1 MCGDLL
7 HRGLLEASFQK
18 YIERDIQELL
28 MALLLLRA
36 RRSADARADRQI
48 GGIANFLA
56 LQRKAFI
63 MERDSTIIWIGE
75 CNAKEKVIW
84 AKLLSG

>member
-36 RRSADARADRQI
+36 CRSPDARAGDLQMCV
-48 GGIANFLA
+48 IANFL
-56 LQRKAFI
+56 
-63 MERDSTIIWIGE
+63 
-75 CNAKEKVIW
+75 
-84 AKLLSG
+84 LSGEKRS